1 VRRPRGTAARTVAVL
16 LAVVLTAAL
25 GGCGITTDDSPRPIP
40 QGALPEQLILPATT
54 TTITV
59 ETVDRTLYFALA
71 DAESLATLSVP
82 VPATEGNPYRAALSA
97 LVATRPVQED
107 LNNQIPPDTA
117 VLAAD
122 LDAASGVLTVN
133 LSEEMEGIEG
143 ELLVQAFAQLVFT
156 ATEFRTVTGVRFL
169 IEGQPRGTPIEGG
182 IKEANETV
190 DRSDYRSFDPT
201 RPTTTS
207 TTRPAPTPT
216 TAPAPA

>member
-1 VRRPRGTAARTVAVL
+1 MMRARRAGTLSVAL
-16 LAVVLTAAL
+16 LLVAAL

-40 QGALPEQLILPATT
+40 RGALPEQLLLPATT

-107 LNNQIPPDTA
+107 LNNQIPADTS
-117 VLAAD
+117 VLGAD

-133 LSEEMEGIEG
+133 LSEEMENVVGPVQ
-143 ELLVQAFAQLVFT
+143 LQAFAQLVFT

-169 IEGQPRGTPIEGG
+169 IVGQPRGTPIEGG

-190 DRSDYRSFDPT
+190 VRNDYRSFDPT

-207 TTRPAPTPT
+207 TTRPAPSPT
-216 TAPAPA
+216 TVPA